1 LRRGIRIHGRFALRP
16 GLDLSRHEWLLRLC
30 FPGRRQDDRSIAAE
44 IPPQFLGVVIV
55 NRAGMGQRLGDPELM
70 QFIDDLTR
78 LDFELS
84 RQLID
89 SDLTHV

>member
-1 LRRGIRIHGRFALRP
+1 
-16 GLDLSRHEWLLRLC
+16 LLFPRLC
-30 FPGRRQDDRSIAAE
+30 FPGGRQNNRSIATK
-44 IPPQFLGVVIV
+44 IPPQFLGVVVV

-78 LDFELS
+78 LHFELS

-89 SDLTHV
+89 SDLTHA